1 MSKQQENVL
10 QPYCKQCGDENT
22 PCGVNCYPRI
32 LMHGLDGNGG
42 IWGSAQVP
50 KRYKSSRLTNL
61 PIQDQNPEA
70 YAFVKRYIS
79 KVTSVIENG
88 IGLYLYSVPNKEN
101 RKGTGTGK
109 TTVATAIL
117 NEFVIQRVIQH
128 IRGEKRIDE
137 NPALFIKASELQNT
151 FNSQFRGT
159 DEMKEQ
165 ASQKFAKYKKLM
177 LSVELLV
184 IDDIALRGTTEAY
197 QDVFYEIID
206 KRYNEELATIFTSNT
221 PLDNLGEVLNYQIA
235 SRIEGMTEGIVFEGK
250 DNRKGG
256 IL

>member
-1 MSKQQENVL
+1 MTNVL
-10 QPYCKQCGDENT
+10 QPFCKKCKDDANACTFQCF
-22 PCGVNCYPRI
+22 PRT
-32 LMHGLDGNGG
+32 LMHGMNGDGG
-42 IWGSAQVP
+42 IWKATQIP
-50 KRYKSSRLTNL
+50 KRYQGSFLRNL
-61 PIQDQNPEA
+61 PIQDQNPQV
-70 YAFVKRYIS
+70 YSFVKRYID
-79 KVTSVIENG
+79 KVTSVVENG
-88 IGLYLYSVPNKEN
+88 IGLYMYSIPSKEN

-109 TTVATAIL
+109 TTVATAIV
-117 NEFVIQRVIQH
+117 NEFVIQRVIEH
-128 IRGEKRIDE
+128 SKGIRPIEN

-159 DEMKEQ
+159 DEMKEE
-165 ASQKFAKYKKLM
+165 ASMKFSKFKKLM

-206 KRYNEELATIFTSNT
+206 KRYNEELTTIFTSNT

-235 SRIEGMTEGIVFEGK
+235 SRIEGMTEGILFKGQ

>member
-1 MSKQQENVL
+1 MTKQQNVL
-10 QPYCKQCGDENT
+10 QPFCKKCGDNPDACDFT
-22 PCGVNCYPRI
+22 CYPRT
-32 LMHGLDGNGG
+32 LMHGMDGNGG
-42 IWGSAQVP
+42 IWRSTQVP
-50 KRYKSSRLTNL
+50 KRYRSSFLSTL
-61 PIQDQNPEA
+61 PIKDQNPEA
-70 YAFVKRYIS
+70 YAFVKRYID
-79 KVTSVIENG
+79 KVTSVVENG

-117 NEFVIQRVIQH
+117 NEFVIRRVIEH
-128 IRGEKRIDE
+128 TKGERSIED
-137 NPALFIKASELQNT
+137 NPALFVKASELQNT

-159 DEMKEQ
+159 DESREQ
-165 ASQKFAKYKKLM
+165 AASKFNKYKKLM
-177 LSVELLV
+177 LTVELLV

-221 PLDNLGEVLNYQIA
+221 SLKNLAGVLNQQIA
-235 SRIEGMTEGIVFEGK
+235 SRVEGMTEDIAFEGA